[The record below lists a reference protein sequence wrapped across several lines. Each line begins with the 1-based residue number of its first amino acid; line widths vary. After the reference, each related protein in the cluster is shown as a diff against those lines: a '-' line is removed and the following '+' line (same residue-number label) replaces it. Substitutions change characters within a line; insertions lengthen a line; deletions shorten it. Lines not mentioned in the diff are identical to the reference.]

1 VVLTEVGGV
10 PEIVDSG
17 RTGLLVP
24 PSDPAALAA
33 GILHMLDDP
42 DRASAMARA
51 GAAEVRRRF
60 SVQRMC
66 REYESLY
73 DDLLQL

>member
-1 VVLTEVGGV
+1 VGGV

-24 PSDPAALAA
+24 PSDPAALAE
-33 GILHMLDDP
+33 GILQLLDDP
-42 DRASAMARA
+42 NRASEMARA
-51 GAAEVRRRF
+51 GATDVRRRF

-66 REYESLY
+66 GEYESLY
-73 DDLLQL
+73 DQLLRS